1 MRAKKL
7 VVCCVLL
14 NPNIF
19 THFLRAGFIVMV
31 QCFPHQCEF
40 CRTIWKI
47 DFSRC
52 LAMED
57 LFSKWT
63 SFLSANML
71 DHKRLLILIKFLL
84 SFSAILITT
93 VDQKCIWVD
102 RSSGRLYEEI
112 NFFFLWENRKN
123 AILTSISCKR
133 KPFFPSV
140 VRHENKKVSSTSLVS
155 PDIFLSSRWGVIVHV
170 TLLNYAKIFVGSQT
184 KCKRRSVC

>member
-1 MRAKKL
+1 MCYSTQIFL
-7 VVCCVLL
+7 LTFWELVLL
-14 NPNIF
+14 WWYSA
-19 THFLRAGFIVMV
+19 FLINVNYAELF
-31 QCFPHQCEF
+31 E
-40 CRTIWKI
+40 KI

-63 SFLSANML
+63 SFLSAKML
-71 DHKRLLILIKFLL
+71 DHKSVLILIKFLL
-84 SFSAILITT
+84 SFSTILITT

-112 NFFFLWENRKN
+112 NFFFFWENSKN
-123 AILTSISCKR
+123 AILTSVSCKR
-133 KPFFPSV
+133 WPFFPSV

-155 PDIFLSSRWGVIVHV
+155 PDIFLSCRWGVIVHV

>member
-1 MRAKKL
+1 MCYSTQIFL
-7 VVCCVLL
+7 LIFWELVLL
-14 NPNIF
+14 WWYSA
-19 THFLRAGFIVMV
+19 FLINVNYAELF
-31 QCFPHQCEF
+31 E
-40 CRTIWKI
+40 KI
-47 DFSRC
+47 DFSRY
-52 LAMED
+52 LAMEN

-63 SFLSANML
+63 SFLSAKML
-71 DHKRLLILIKFLL
+71 DHKSVLILIKFLL
-84 SFSAILITT
+84 SFSTILITT

-140 VRHENKKVSSTSLVS
+140 VRYENKKVSSTSLVS
-155 PDIFLSSRWGVIVHV
+155 PDIFLSCRWGVIVHV